1 MENANSY
8 DYLEKIK
15 IQVIENLKKTTF
27 APSVQMQDVPRQ
39 PLGGM
44 TEEEEAEID
53 DLDEDENKDVRS
65 TQRRWDARISRD
77 DELDESEDE
86 EDSRMNGVRAQ
97 PGIKKRRN
105 IMDYQNPNAV
115 PDVEVENGVATPDP
129 MDEGEG
135 ITPAT
140 ATEVNAAVIAE
151 VMENK
156 NLDPAKAALAEAG
169 TSNAA
174 SRADSPRQVI
184 LDGEGD
190 VDMAEAPVEVEE
202 PPPTE
207 IPTSHVRTPP
217 ISPVPAVAQHA
228 APAATKSPTPP
239 AAISEPATV
248 AADPTEV
255 VDKME
260 TERDAEKVTAEASTR
275 ITEQSQP

>member
-15 IQVIENLKKTTF
+15 VQVIENLKKTTF

-44 TEEEEAEID
+44 TEEEEAELD

-65 TQRRWDARISRD
+65 TQRRWDARIARD
-77 DELDESEDE
+77 DELDESDDE
-86 EDSRMNGVRAQ
+86 EESRVNGVRVQ
-97 PGIKKRRN
+97 PGNKKRRN

-115 PDVEVENGVATPDP
+115 PDIEVENGVATPDP
-129 MDEGEG
+129 MDESEG
-135 ITPAT
+135 IAPAI
-140 ATEVNAAVIAE
+140 ATEINAAVIAE

-169 TSNAA
+169 PSNAA

-190 VDMAEAPVEVEE
+190 VDMAEAPVEAEE
-202 PPPTE
+202 ATAAE

-217 ISPVPAVAQHA
+217 ISPIPTLAQPA
-228 APAATKSPTPP
+228 APAARSQSPP
-239 AAISEPATV
+239 AAAAEPAEV
-248 AADPTEV
+248 VPDPTETM
-255 VDKME
+255 DKME
-260 TERDAEKVTAEASTR
+260 TERDAENVTAEASTR
-275 ITEQSQP
+275 IAEQSQP

>member
-44 TEEEEAEID
+44 TEEEEAELD

-86 EDSRMNGVRAQ
+86 EDSRINGVRAQ
-97 PGIKKRRN
+97 HGNKKRRN

-169 TSNAA
+169 PSNAA
-174 SRADSPRQVI
+174 SRADSPRQTI

-190 VDMAEAPVEVEE
+190 VDMAEAPVVTEE
-202 PPPTE
+202 QTTTE

-217 ISPVPAVAQHA
+217 ISPVPEVVQPA
-228 APAATKSPTPP
+228 APAVQSPTPP
-239 AAISEPATV
+239 AATSEPVTV
-248 AADPTEV
+248 ATDPTEIM
-255 VDKME
+255 DKME
-260 TERDAEKVTAEASTR
+260 TERDAEKITAEASTG
-275 ITEQSQP
+275 ITEQSQI